1 MDIHGYPWISTQN
14 RPGYGYG
21 YGCDYSSPRQ
31 AWIFVHPAE
40 NSGSPRLNLSS
51 FKRA

>member
-21 YGCDYSSPRQ
+21 CDYSSPRQ
-31 AWIFVHPAE
+31 AWVPLYI
-40 NSGSPRLNLSS
+40 LNDSVKTYSDKTYLG
-51 FKRA
+51 